1 MIRKKNNRLERDKL
15 IDGFFNKGWCCDL
28 DEVKNAVFDT
38 IQELEEANDI
48 NATRVIE
55 LTQKINKAIDYIK
68 SHCEIIRYENYDKIG
83 NVDGAILLKILDGT
97 NKILGDKE

>member
-28 DEVKNAVFDT
+28 DEVRNAVFDT
-38 IQELEEANDI
+38 INELEEANDI

-55 LTQKINKAIDYIK
+55 LTQKIDKAIEILHAMK
-68 SHCEIIRYENYDKIG
+68 HCELLLGGNKKSNIDK
-83 NVDGAILLKILDGT
+83 LLE
-97 NKILGDKE
+97 ILGDKE